1 MKKKKNKLIKIN
13 PTKLRKIAGKIEVT
27 SIEFL
32 FLSVEREY
40 SGIIAAK
47 VPRLKKIEDSLAN
60 EIIK

>member
-1 MKKKKNKLIKIN
+1 LKKKKIKLIEIN
-13 PTKLRKIAGKIEVT
+13 PTMERKIAGKIEVI

-32 FLSVEREY
+32 FSSEDLEN

-47 VPRLKKIEDSLAN
+47 VPRLKKIEDSLAK

>member
-1 MKKKKNKLIKIN
+1 ME
-13 PTKLRKIAGKIEVT
+13 RKIAGKIEVI

-32 FLSVEREY
+32 FSSEDLEN

-47 VPRLKKIEDSLAN
+47 VPRLKKIEDSLAK